1 VLFLVLN
8 VSYILIKNTGTF
20 FIFNRTLVAE
30 TSLSFYFCMNRK
42 VYPIAFVSFCM
53 LLSFN
58 ADNEYVGTFTKINNE
73 VLKNSHAYET
83 LGDATATI
91 GHRLTG
97 SGNGSR
103 AEQYAFNL
111 LKKYGYDVKFQPFE
125 VESWL
130 RDTVTLSVVPDKS
143 DNFHDVPV
151 IALAYSPVKANIKG
165 SIIDVGNGLEEDFEA
180 VKDKIKGNVALV
192 NIGLIDAK
200 PNQKNLHR
208 SEKTALAIQYGA
220 TAIITIN
227 QVPNNILLTGTASVT
242 GSLISIPAVNIA
254 KESGEE
260 IRNWIKVDKHLN
272 AVIDMQNFSKK
283 IKARNI
289 IATLKGKSSDKII
302 VGGHLDSWDLATGA
316 SDNGLGSFTVMDIAR
331 TFNVLKI
338 KPKRTIEFVL
348 FMGEEEGLL
357 GSRHHLKELIKTKQI
372 DKVQFMMNLDMT
384 NAVYGMA
391 VGGRDEFVPFFQN
404 VGEQIKKIDPK
415 FKNTV
420 TSRAGLHSDHQPYML
435 EGIATG
441 APMGSVSPEV
451 LACYHSNCDRFD
463 LINKEQMT
471 DGVRFS
477 TMLVYALAEAKKLP
491 AKRLNPDKTRD
502 QLIAQGLKK
511 ELVISRDWKWA
522 E

>member
-1 VLFLVLN
+1 MN
-8 VSYILIKNTGTF
+8 SKIYP
-20 FIFNRTLVAE
+20 VAAI
-30 TSLSFYFCMNRK
+30 SLC
-42 VYPIAFVSFCM
+42 I

-58 ADNEYVGTFTKINNE
+58 SDNEYVSTFAKINNE
-73 VLKNSHAYET
+73 VLKNSKAYET

-130 RDTVTLSVVPDKS
+130 RDTVTMSIVPNNS

-151 IALAYSPVKANIKG
+151 VALAYSPVKANVKG
-165 SIIDVGNGLEEDFEA
+165 QIIDVGNGLEEDFEA
-180 VKDKIKGNVALV
+180 VKDKIVGNVAMVNLGLV
-192 NIGLIDAK
+192 NAK
-200 PNQKNLHR
+200 LNQKNLHR

-227 QVPNNILLTGTASVT
+227 QVPNNVLLTGTASVT

-254 KESGEE
+254 KKSGDE
-260 IRNWIKVDKHLN
+260 IRNWIKVDKNLN

-289 IATLKGKSSDKII
+289 VATLKGKSNDKII

-316 SDNGLGSFTVMDIAR
+316 ADNGLGAFEVIDIAR
-331 TFNVLKI
+331 TFKALKI
-338 KPKRTIEFVL
+338 KPKRTIDFVL

-357 GSRHHLKELIKTKQI
+357 GSRFHVKELIKSKQI

-391 VGGRDEFVPFFQN
+391 VGGRDEYVPFFQN
-404 VGEQIKKIDPK
+404 VGNQIKKTDPT
-415 FKNTV
+415 FKNTIDN
-420 TSRAGLHSDHQPYML
+420 RAGLHSDHQPFML
-435 EGIATG
+435 EGVPTG
-441 APMGSVSPEV
+441 APMGSLPPEV

-463 LINKEQMT
+463 LINKNQMT
-471 DGVRFS
+471 DAVRFS

-491 AKRLNPDKTRD
+491 AKRLNSDKTRD

-511 ELVISRDWKWA
+511 ELVIGRDWKWTD
-522 E
+522 

>member
-1 VLFLVLN
+1 M
-8 VSYILIKNTGTF
+8 KNKT
-20 FIFNRTLVAE
+20 
-30 TSLSFYFCMNRK
+30 
-42 VYPIAFVSFCM
+42 YPIILVVFCM
-53 LLSFN
+53 LFSFN
-58 ADNEYVGTFTKINNE
+58 TDSEYINIFTKINNE
-73 VLKNSHAYET
+73 VLKNGHAYET

-97 SGNGSR
+97 SGNGTR

-151 IALAYSPVKANIKG
+151 VALAYSPVKANVKG

-180 VKDKIKGNVALV
+180 AKDKLKGSVALV
-192 NIGLIDAK
+192 NIGLVDAK
-200 PNQKNLHR
+200 PGQKNLHR

-220 TAIITIN
+220 TAIITVN

-260 IRNWIKVDKHLN
+260 IRRWIKVDKHLN

-316 SDNGLGSFTVMDIAR
+316 SDNGLGAFTIIDMAR
-331 TFNVLKI
+331 TFKVLKI

-357 GSRHHLKELIKTKQI
+357 GSRYHLKELIKTKQI

-404 VGEQIKKIDPK
+404 IGVQIAKTDPK

-420 TSRAGLHSDHQPYML
+420 LNRAGLHSDHQPYML
-435 EGIATG
+435 EGIPTG
-441 APMGSVSPEV
+441 APMGRVSPEIM
-451 LACYHSNCDRFD
+451 ACYHASCDCFD
-463 LINKEQMT
+463 LINKEQIT

-477 TMLVYALAEAKKLP
+477 AMLIYGLAEASKLP
-491 AKRLNPDKTRD
+491 AKRLNPDKTRE

-511 ELVISRDWKWA
+511 ELVIGRDWKWI